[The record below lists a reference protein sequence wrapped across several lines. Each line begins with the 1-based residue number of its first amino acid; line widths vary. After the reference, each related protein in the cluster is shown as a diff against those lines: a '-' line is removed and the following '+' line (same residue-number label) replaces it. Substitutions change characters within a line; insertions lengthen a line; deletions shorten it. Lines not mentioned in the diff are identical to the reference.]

1 MSENHDKGE
10 LLSTIVQILE
20 EHLGEE
26 HKGKLD
32 EKTVLESVDIE
43 SIDMVEIVFNI
54 EDKYD
59 INVPLEE
66 VAGSVTVGDLAD
78 KLAKILEDQKQ
89 A

>member
-1 MSENHDKGE
+1 MSADRNQEE
-10 LLSTIVQILE
+10 LLSSIVLILE

-26 HKGKLD
+26 YQGKLKRD
-32 EKTVLESVDIE
+32 TNLESVDIE

-66 VAGSVTVGDLAD
+66 VAGAVTVGDLAD
-78 KLAKILEDQKQ
+78 RLAKILEGQKQ